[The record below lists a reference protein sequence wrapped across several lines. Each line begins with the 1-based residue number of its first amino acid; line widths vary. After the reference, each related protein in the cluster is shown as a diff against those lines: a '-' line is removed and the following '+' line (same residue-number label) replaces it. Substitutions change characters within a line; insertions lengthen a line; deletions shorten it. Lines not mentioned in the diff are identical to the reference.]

1 MDELSIVIS
10 IIKWVLISNLLR
22 VMVSQKYGFTS
33 DVQKLRQLQLADA
46 SGINMLQNEE
56 IFAGLQNI
64 GSKSGG
70 WDQFGSNIATALIC
84 QPQPS
89 AAPTLSQPVPTPTP
103 SVVQIPTPPLTPI
116 PPSTQPPPLT
126 QPVQST
132 TPPHYNIKSI
142 ADNEDIRL
150 EIVGRHRT
158 KRSEELWMKR
168 MQRGSQAPPG
178 SKIYK
183 RKPKSTTTPTKVL
196 DFEEPAE
203 SQVNTGSAPSAQD
216 NTAQV
221 NTESKEG
228 EGKDPM
234 TEEDLQAEFQ
244 SFKETREQEL
254 QGSSAGFRGS
264 SKN

>member
-1 MDELSIVIS
+1 MKRSFQGIHRP
-10 IIKWVLISNLLR
+10 LLPA
-22 VMVSQKYGFTS
+22 MLTI
-33 DVQKLRQLQLADA
+33 DA
-46 SGINMLQNEE
+46 G
-56 IFAGLQNI
+56 
-64 GSKSGG
+64 
-70 WDQFGSNIATALIC
+70 

-89 AAPTLSQPVPTPTP
+89 AAPTPSQPVPTPTP
-103 SVVQIPTPPLTPI
+103 SHVQIPTPPLTPI

-221 NTESKEG
+221 NTGSAPSAQDNTG